1 MPADPQLQCLYKQ
14 SIVTECFFFKEIPKL
29 IIHMDFVISFII
41 TLDILLLNYLPI
53 QTHIVL
59 KLEKIKRTKLA
70 ASHSLTSKH
79 NSELWQSKQCNTGVN
94 TDIRTTEQ
102 NRRQNYTFSHRY
114 SNGF

>member
-1 MPADPQLQCLYKQ
+1 
-14 SIVTECFFFKEIPKL
+14 
-29 IIHMDFVISFII
+29 MDFVISFII

-79 NSELWQSKQCNTGVN
+79 NSEL
-94 TDIRTTEQ
+94 
-102 NRRQNYTFSHRY
+102 
-114 SNGF
+114 